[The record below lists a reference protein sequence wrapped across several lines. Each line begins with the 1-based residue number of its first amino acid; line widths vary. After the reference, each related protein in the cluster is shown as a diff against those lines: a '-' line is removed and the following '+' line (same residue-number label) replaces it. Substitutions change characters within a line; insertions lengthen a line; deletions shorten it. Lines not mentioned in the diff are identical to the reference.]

1 MLAPVVIHAY
11 LVEIGNTSHRLQGCF
26 VVDVDLQVEIFIFIS
41 FLSFLFV
48 TLNLSTYS

>member
-1 MLAPVVIHAY
+1 MWAPIGIHAN

-26 VVDVDLQVEIFIFIS
+26 VVDVDLQVEIFIF
-41 FLSFLFV
+41 LSFLFV